1 MAYTKTIWVNGT
13 APAINATN
21 LGNIETGIENVS
33 LGVITFGDGSAS
45 APTIIHAGDTD
56 TGLFFSGVNTI
67 NFTNAGT
74 ESMRISSARFLGVG
88 HTSPKSLI
96 HINANTISPG
106 FTAVTGA
113 NLTISGVDT
122 TANLVQMD
130 SFGAENQIIGRRAG
144 GTAGTPTA
152 TQNNNLM
159 YSIAGRGYQATTGAF
174 TSDIARINF
183 NAGQNFTS
191 TAQGTY
197 ITFSTTPS
205 SSVTIAE
212 GMRLNQGAEL
222 LIGYTATNTTATSY
236 KLQVNSPIFA
246 TSGTIITS
254 DKKYKKDVLPIENAL
269 EIVKKLNPVSFNWIK
284 HPIHNFDLNQKTV
297 GFIAQ
302 EVHEVLKDETYLKS
316 IIREHQSSYTNDQ
329 GVEIVEP
336 FMGIG
341 EGNLIAILT
350 KAIQEQSIIINDLKT
365 RIINLERG

>member
-1 MAYTKTIWVNGT
+1 MAYTKTVWVNGT

-21 LGNIETGIENVS
+21 LNNIETGIENVS
-33 LGVITFGDGSAS
+33 LGVITFGDGSSAS
-45 APTIIHAGDTD
+45 PTIIHAGDTD
-56 TGLFFSGVNTI
+56 TGLFFSNVNTI
-67 NFTNAGT
+67 NFTNGGG

-96 HINANTISPG
+96 HINANAISPS

-113 NLTISGVDT
+113 NLTISGLDT

-144 GTAGTPTA
+144 GTANTPTA
-152 TQNNNLM
+152 TQANNLM

-197 ITFSTTPS
+197 MTFSTTPTAS
-205 SSVTIAE
+205 TTLAE

-222 LIGYTATNTTATSY
+222 LIGYTATNGAY
-236 KLQVNSPIFA
+236 KLQVNSQIFA
-246 TSGTIITS
+246 TNATIATS
-254 DKKYKKDVLPIENAL
+254 DGRYKKDILPIQNGL
-269 EIVKKLNPVSFNWIK
+269 EIVNQLNPVSFNWKK
-284 HPIHNFDLNQKTV
+284 HEVHNFDLTQKTV

-302 EVHEVLKDETYLKS
+302 EVQEVLKNESYVNS
-316 IIREHQSSYTNDQ
+316 IIKENQTTYTNDD
-329 GVEIVEP
+329 GTEIIEP
-336 FMGIG
+336 FLGIA
-341 EGNLIAILT
+341 EGNLIANLT
-350 KAIQEQSIIINDLKT
+350 KAIQEQSAIINDLKT